1 MSDAATDLAPA
12 PLKIGFLMYPMVT
25 ALDALGPAQ
34 ILSAVP
40 GAQMHYIWK
49 EKTPVASDSGYTINP
64 THDFDDCPQ
73 LDVICVP
80 GGFGQVDIMNDE
92 AVLGFLRT
100 QGQNAKYVTA
110 VCTGSLLLGAAGLLD
125 GYEAS
130 CHWAWHEQLSLV
142 GATPKHGRV
151 VRDRNRMTGGGVTAG
166 IDFGLTLAAELA
178 GEDVAK
184 LLQLSFEYD
193 PQPPFVGGHPTKA
206 EPATLELSKAFM
218 ADGVAS
224 MAEAAKQ
231 AQANKDKARAAAE

>member
-1 MSDAATDLAPA
+1 MSDSETMSAP
-12 PLKIGFLMYPMVT
+12 PTLNIGFLIYPAVT

-40 GAQMHYIWK
+40 GAAMHYIWK
-49 EKTPVASDSGYTINP
+49 DKSPVASDSGYTINP

-80 GGFGQVDIMNDE
+80 GGFGQVDIMNDD
-92 AVLGFLRT
+92 AVLNFLRQ
-100 QGQNAKYVTA
+100 QGEHAKYVTA

-130 CHWAWHEQLSLV
+130 CHWAWHEQLSIV
-142 GATPKHGRV
+142 GAIPKHGRV

-193 PQPPFVGGHPTKA
+193 PQPPFEGGHPTKVDA
-206 EPATLELSKAFM
+206 ATLELSKAFM
-218 ADGVAS
+218 ADGVAA

-231 AQANKDKARAAAE
+231 AQANKMRSAAE

>member
-1 MSDAATDLAPA
+1 MTDASTLPSEETI
-12 PLKIGFLMYPMVT
+12 KIGFLMYPMVT

-49 EKTPVASDSGYTINP
+49 EKVPVASDSGYTINP
-64 THDFDDCPQ
+64 THDFEDCPQ

-80 GGFGQVDIMNDE
+80 GGFGQVEIMNDE
-92 AVLGFLRT
+92 AVLNFLRA

-130 CHWAWHEQLSLV
+130 CHWAWHEQLALV
-142 GATPKHGRV
+142 GATPKQGRV

-193 PQPPFVGGHPTKA
+193 PQPPFVGGLPTKA
-206 EPATLELSKAFM
+206 EPETLELSKAFM
-218 ADGVAS
+218 TDAVTAMG
-224 MAEAAKQ
+224 EAAKQ
-231 AQANKDKARAAAE
+231 AQANKDKAKAAAE

>member
-1 MSDAATDLAPA
+1 MPDAPVLPA
-12 PLKIGFLMYPMVT
+12 DETIKIGFLMYPMVT

-40 GAQMHYIWK
+40 GAAMHYVWK
-49 EKTPVASDSGYTINP
+49 EKAPVASDSGYTINP
-64 THDFDDCPQ
+64 THDFEDCPQ

-80 GGFGQVDIMNDE
+80 GGFGQVDLMNDQ
-92 AVLGFLRT
+92 AVLDFLRA
-100 QGQNAKYVTA
+100 QGQKAKYITA

-130 CHWAWHEQLSLV
+130 CHWAWHEQLALV

-218 ADGVAS
+218 AEGVAS
-224 MAEAAKQ
+224 MAEAAKK
-231 AQANKDKARAAAE
+231 AQANKDKAKAAAE

>member
-1 MSDAATDLAPA
+1 MSEASPEQI
-12 PLKIGFLMYPMVT
+12 KIGFLIYPEVT

-40 GAQMHYIWK
+40 GAVMHYVWK

-64 THDFDDCPQ
+64 THDYDDCPQ

-80 GGFGQVDIMNDE
+80 GGFGQVPLMNDE
-92 AVLGFLRT
+92 ATLDFLRR
-100 QGQNAKYVTA
+100 QGAGARYVSA

-130 CHWAWHEQLSLV
+130 CHWAWHDQLALV
-142 GATPKHGRV
+142 GAKPVHNRV

-166 IDFGLTLAAELA
+166 IDFGLTMAAELA

-193 PQPPFVGGHPTKA
+193 PQPPFHGGHPTKA
-206 EPATLELSKAFM
+206 DPQTLELSKAFM
-218 ADGVAS
+218 AEAVAS
-224 MAEAAKQ
+224 MAEAAKE
-231 AQANKDKARAAAE
+231 AQANKDKKAAAE